1 MATEPGAGAFTRCA
15 YGSGGDDGAY
25 GSGGDDGAYGSGGG
39 QDVPSAISTSKSRI
53 GGARTMALQGIEP
66 EECDPSCQDRFL
78 RVENSSSERFILTGE
93 LSCGLDGD
101 VGAVQEACWVCLF
114 QGSEPGQDLW
124 KKFTTRTRRESLT
137 GILRRQSDGRARH
150 PLSQLDDSL
159 AS

>member
-78 RVENSSSERFILTGE
+78 RVGLTKHH
-93 LSCGLDGD
+93 
-101 VGAVQEACWVCLF
+101 QEIAECFNQRGV
-114 QGSEPGQDLW
+114 
-124 KKFTTRTRRESLT
+124 SL
-137 GILRRQSDGRARH
+137 IFLLRRKKTSAAKYQETKWNS
-150 PLSQLDDSL
+150 
-159 AS
+159 